1 MTAQSGASRRPA
13 ASPGAAAG
21 PSGRRVFFALW
32 PDRETAGLLSGWARH
47 AHAAFGGRIM
57 RADTLHLTLAFLGSV
72 PHDRVA
78 ELAALL
84 DEAELTGGTLR
95 LDLYGRFRGPQIV
108 WAGPSAPPPWL
119 EAMHGWLWRAL
130 ARRGFDR
137 PEEPFRPHVS
147 LLRRAAPGDP
157 AMLPP
162 PRPLDWTP
170 RRCVLAASA
179 PRPEGSFYEILAE
192 SALRGPDPGVQRE

>member
-1 MTAQSGASRRPA
+1 LLETVRPTGGRRPGQGHAPVGQLQLRAVPGRTAGPPRGALVCHQSQGLCAAVHAGPDTAAPCGMDCHRAARGRRGRDRTARHAGAGRRMTARSDASRRQA
-13 ASPGAAAG
+13 ASPGADAG

-95 LDLYGRFRGPQIV
+95 LDRYGRFRGPQIV
-108 WAGPSAPPPWL
+108 WA
-119 EAMHGWLWRAL
+119 
-130 ARRGFDR
+130 
-137 PEEPFRPHVS
+137 
-147 LLRRAAPGDP
+147 
-157 AMLPP
+157 
-162 PRPLDWTP
+162 
-170 RRCVLAASA
+170 
-179 PRPEGSFYEILAE
+179 
-192 SALRGPDPGVQRE
+192 